1 MAVISRNP
9 IRKEFLKT
17 AKLLMNSQKVVLAS
31 HLNPDGDALG
41 SLLALAHLLRGMG
54 KEVTPISTDGVP
66 AIYQWMPGSEMV
78 VTATDKRDFDLAIV
92 VDAGAIERIGTS
104 QLSTIHSAKLL
115 IDIDHHVADTVFGDV
130 RILDSTS
137 ASTAE
142 IICRLIQTVNRIT
155 QKEWMTPE
163 IANCLMTGVIT
174 DTGSFKYPNTTP
186 STFKTAAYLQSFGAK
201 PAPINELVYE
211 NRSLASLKLQARALN
226 SLQISTD
233 GKIAWTCVSAKDME
247 ECGAT
252 DADTEGIVGLV
263 RGIDT
268 VQAALFFREIVGKKI
283 RISLRAREG
292 ADVNK
297 IANVFGG
304 GGHRLAA
311 GCSIEPPLELA
322 IQTVVAEATRQVR
335 LSGK

>member
-1 MAVISRNP
+1 MVTFRDNP

-17 AKLLMNSQKVVLAS
+17 ARLLIDSKKVVLAS

-41 SLLALAHLLRGMG
+41 SLLALTHLLKTMG
-54 KEVTPISTDGVP
+54 KEATPISTDGVP
-66 AIYQWMPGSEMV
+66 AIYQWMPGSEWV
-78 VTATDKRDFDLAIV
+78 VTGSEDRDFDLAIV
-92 VDAGAIERIGTS
+92 VDAGAIERIGSS
-104 QLSTIHSAKLL
+104 QLSTIHSAKTL

-142 IICRLIQTVNRIT
+142 IICRLIKTLNRLS
-155 QKEWMTPE
+155 KREWMSEE
-163 IANCLMTGVIT
+163 IADCLMTGVIT

-201 PAPINELVYE
+201 SASINELVYE

-226 SLQISTD
+226 SLQISAD
-233 GKIAWTCVSAKDME
+233 GKVAWTYVSARDIE
-247 ECGAT
+247 ECGAS

-263 RGIDT
+263 RAIDT
-268 VQAALFFREIVGKKI
+268 VQVALFFREIVGKKI

-292 ADVNK
+292 SDVNK
-297 IANVFGG
+297 IANIFGG

-311 GCSIEPPLELA
+311 GCSIEPPLEESMKL
-322 IQTVVAEATRQVR
+322 VVAEAVRQV
-335 LSGK
+335 G